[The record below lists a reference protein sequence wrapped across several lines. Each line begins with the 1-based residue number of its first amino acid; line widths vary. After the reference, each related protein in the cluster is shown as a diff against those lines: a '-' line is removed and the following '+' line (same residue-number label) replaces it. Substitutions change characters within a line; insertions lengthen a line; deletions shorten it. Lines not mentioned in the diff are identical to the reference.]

1 MLPPNWQADFAES
14 LSTLT
19 PSPEGVQPLARL
31 QLYKNN
37 HHHTLIQTLKKHYPL
52 ILNLCGP
59 HFFDAACNA
68 YLEQYP
74 SGSSSLN
81 DYGAYFSNF
90 LSEYE
95 PADHL
100 VYLPELANFEWA
112 CHHVAN
118 AADASAL
125 TLPERDLLRTENKA
139 TLTLGL
145 HPASQLMKCHYPIQK
160 IMQWCQRS
168 LTQEAK
174 LNEES
179 TTLLIHRRQHELTFT
194 SLSAADFVF
203 LNRLQEGVVL
213 ADAMAQT
220 EMLAPLYPFDEK
232 LNDFIERTLIVEV
245 GIQ

>member
-14 LSTLT
+14 LCSHT
-19 PSPEGVQPLARL
+19 PSPEGVQPLVRL
-31 QLYKNN
+31 HIYQHN

-52 ILNLCGP
+52 IANLCGP
-59 HFFDAACNA
+59 DFFNAACKA

-74 SGSSSLN
+74 SGSSSLT

-100 VYLPELANFEWA
+100 IYLPELAHFEWA
-112 CHHVAN
+112 CHQVET

-125 TLPERDLLRTENKA
+125 SLPERDLLRTENKA
-139 TLTLGL
+139 SLTLGL
-145 HPASQLMKCHYPIQK
+145 NPASQLMKCHYPIKK

-168 LTQEAK
+168 LTQDTSLDED
-174 LNEES
+174 S
-179 TTLLIHRRQHELTFT
+179 STLLIHRINHELSFT
-194 SLSAADFVF
+194 SLSVADFIF
-203 LNRLQEGVVL
+203 LNRLQEGYVL
-213 ADAMAQT
+213 ADAIAQT

-232 LNDFIERTLIVEV
+232 LNDFIESGLIVEV
-245 GIQ
+245 NVQ

>member
-14 LSTLT
+14 LSSLT

-37 HHHTLIQTLKKHYPL
+37 HHHTLLQTLKKHYPL

-59 HFFDAACNA
+59 EFFEAACKA
-68 YLEQYP
+68 YLDQYP

-81 DYGAYFSNF
+81 DYGAYFSDF

-100 VYLPELANFEWA
+100 VYLPELAHFEWA
-112 CHHVAN
+112 CHQVEH
-118 AADASAL
+118 AADAKAL

-139 TLTLGL
+139 SLTLSL

-168 LTQEAK
+168 LTQASC
-174 LNEES
+174 LNDDS
-179 TTLLIHRRQHELTFT
+179 TTLLIHRIHHELSFT
-194 SLSAADFVF
+194 SLSAADFIF
-203 LNRLQEGVVL
+203 LNRLQEGYVL
-213 ADAMAQT
+213 ADAIAQT
-220 EMLAPLYPFDEK
+220 EMLAPLYPFDDK
-232 LNDFIERTLIVEV
+232 LNAFIESTLIVEV
-245 GIQ
+245 NVQ